1 MSFQLQKQQVEADL
15 RHNLP
20 SYFFPDD
27 QWVYAADKKE
37 PGAISDEIRKNWV
50 WYRIGAEEF
59 EPLNQ
64 CDGASTSNKEAF
76 EEAYQNSESSDDS
89 SDDELTTEIEDEA
102 ADMKDGEFD
111 ITSEFSHEHE
121 EMSGK
126 LKNLRNDIASKLQK
140 V

>member
-1 MSFQLQKQQVEADL
+1 MGTHPIFESDFDCLTDMETDRDQSSSHVQQELLSRPERRQLQKQQVEADL

-20 SYFFPDD
+20 SHFFPDD

-76 EEAYQNSESSDDS
+76 EEEYQ
-89 SDDELTTEIEDEA
+89 
-102 ADMKDGEFD
+102 
-111 ITSEFSHEHE
+111 
-121 EMSGK
+121 
-126 LKNLRNDIASKLQK
+126 
-140 V
+140 